1 MATTTSAIEAARK
14 GQTHTPGGRY
24 AFVGDMASGVLGTG
38 GHGVVL
44 LARQVTSGEMV
55 AVKVLSADSRKL
67 PLSTIATEITHPTDS
82 LRNQMHAH

>member
-67 PLSTIATEITHPTDS
+67 PLTWTPSHTSHTLLTV
-82 LRNQMHAH
+82 